1 MAYRVELSEPL
12 DDSLRRLARER
23 IEKAVEQLD
32 EHLAADPQTAIH
44 EARKDVK
51 KARALLRLFRRPLV
65 GSAYRRENRALRN
78 AGRELS
84 VLRDAHVLRHT
95 IDAVAERF
103 AGRLPAGAFDALRA
117 RLGAGE
123 IPAEEVA
130 QAVDAARGRLARS
143 LVRVDRWDAHGA
155 DPVALRKALG
165 RTYARGARAMA
176 RAARE
181 RSDEALHEWRKRVK
195 DLRYQQQLIRPAW
208 PDLLA
213 AQAGAAKQLGE
224 LLGDDHD
231 LAVLEQRS
239 RAAAGDIAQLDDVL
253 ELVAHRRR
261 ELQEEA
267 FRLGRRV
274 YAEAPKRF
282 AARIGRYLR
291 SGMRDSHAELAA

>member
-1 MAYRVELSEPL
+1 MAYRVQLSEPL
-12 DDSLRRLARER
+12 DVSLRRLARER
-23 IEKAVEQLD
+23 IEHAVEQLD
-32 EHLAADPQTAIH
+32 ERLAADPGTAVH

-51 KARALLRLFRRPLV
+51 KARALLRLYRRGLR

-84 VLRDAHVLRHT
+84 LLRDAHVLRHT
-95 IDAVAERF
+95 VDAVAERF
-103 AGRLPAGAFDALRA
+103 AGRLPAGAFDALRD
-117 RLGAGE
+117 RLGADDVSAG
-123 IPAEEVA
+123 EVA
-130 QAVDAARGRLARS
+130 RAVEGARGRLARS
-143 LVRVDRWDAHGA
+143 LIRVDGWDARGA
-155 DPVALRKALG
+155 DPAALRKELG
-165 RTYARGARAMA
+165 RTYARGARAME
-176 RAARE
+176 RAARQ

-195 DLRYQQQLIRPAW
+195 DLRYQQELIRPAW

-213 AQAGAAKQLGE
+213 AQAKAAKELGE

-231 LAVLEQRS
+231 LAVLEQR
-239 RAAAGDIAQLDDVL
+239 AGAAGDIAQLDDVL

-261 ELQEEA
+261 ELQEDA

-291 SGMRDSHAELAA
+291 SGVRDSRAELVA